1 MAERIYINNGWKF
14 AEQFEEEMTK
24 LCYADEGMQKVRL
37 PHTCRE
43 LPFHYFDEHIYQMVC
58 GYRKV
63 FFIPEKWRGKVLL
76 LTLEGAAHESEVFVN
91 GEKAGEHHCGYTAFT
106 MDISGLVKYGEDNV
120 LAVRLDTGEAGN
132 IPPFGHVVDYMTYGG
147 LYRGVY
153 LEVKN
158 ENHLQDVFLWSEV
171 SLKQRET
178 GIRARLY
185 TQAALAGSGEVS
197 LRQYI
202 RKRGEEGYRLLGE
215 RQVSKAYAAY
225 EGETEQAG
233 EAAYEKETEQAGEA
247 ACEKGT
253 EQAGEAAC
261 EKETEQAGEAAQGEG
276 TEKEAL
282 LCITVDGIEL
292 WDIDNPVLYEI
303 KTQLLLGEEVV
314 DETVIPFG
322 FRRAVFL
329 RNGFYLNG
337 KKVKLRGLNRHQS
350 YPYVG
355 YAMPKSMQRL
365 DAHILK
371 KELGLNAVRTSHY
384 PQSHDFLDC
393 CDEMGLLV
401 FTEIPGWQHIGNQ
414 AWKNQALRNV
424 EDMVKQYR
432 NHTSIILWGV
442 RINESGD
449 DDAFYL
455 RTNEAAHRL
464 DPTRQ
469 TGGVRAHKKSSL
481 LEDVCTYND
490 FSHDGKHKGCE
501 SKKAVTSDMKK
512 PYLISEY
519 NGHMYPTKAFDC
531 EEHRAEHAIRH
542 ANVLNQVAL
551 EPDIAGCFGWCMADY
566 NTHKDFGSGDRI
578 CYHGVMDMFRNPKPA
593 ADIYASQQE
602 EKPVLALT
610 SSMDIGEHPGC
621 NRGNIWILTNADSVK
636 MYKNEHFIKEYKSGD
651 SPYKGLKHG
660 PILIDDF
667 IGDAIEKNENFKPA
681 QEKEIKEALNL
692 TARYGLSNLP
702 KSVCFT
708 AVKML
713 TLYHMKP
720 TQAVE
725 LYNKYIGDWGGTSTV
740 YRFEAIKNGKVVKT
754 VVKEPPK
761 EVKLWAEADH
771 QTLLEE
777 DTYDVAAVRIRALD
791 ENGNLLS
798 FFSEPVVLHTE
809 GPIELLGGA
818 IISLK
823 GGMAGTYVKTTGVEG
838 EAALVLTNAQAGE
851 IRIAFSVQAA
861 QIGKEK

>member
-1 MAERIYINNGWKF
+1 MMAERIYINNGWRF
-14 AEQFEEEMTK
+14 AEQFDEEMTK
-24 LCYADEGMQKVRL
+24 LCYADGEMQEVRL

-63 FFIPEKWRGKVLL
+63 LFIPEKWRGKVLL

-106 MDISGLVKYGEDNV
+106 MDISSHVRYGEYNV
-120 LAVRLDTGEAGN
+120 LAVRLDTGEKGN

-147 LYRGVY
+147 LYRSVY

-158 ENHLQDVFLWSEV
+158 VNHLEDVFLWSEI
-171 SLKQRET
+171 SLRQREA
-178 GIRARLY
+178 GNRARLY
-185 TQAALAGSGEVS
+185 AQVTLAGSGAVS

-202 RKRGEEGYRLLGE
+202 RKRGEEAYRLLGE
-215 RQVSKAYAAY
+215 QKVRN
-225 EGETEQAG
+225 
-233 EAAYEKETEQAGEA
+233 
-247 ACEKGT
+247 AC
-253 EQAGEAAC
+253 
-261 EKETEQAGEAAQGEG
+261 AAQ
-276 TEKEAL
+276 
-282 LCITVDGIEL
+282 LCFAVDGVTL
-292 WDIDNPVLYEI
+292 WDIDNPILYEI
-303 KTQLLLGEEVV
+303 KTQLLLGEAVV

-337 KKVKLRGLNRHQS
+337 KRVKLLGLNRHQS

-355 YAMPKSMQRL
+355 YAMPKSMQRM
-365 DAHILK
+365 DANILK

-393 CDEMGLLV
+393 CDELGLLV

-414 AWKNQALRNV
+414 AWKNQAVRNV

-442 RINESGD
+442 RINESRD
-449 DDAFYL
+449 DDAFYK
-455 RTNEAAHRL
+455 RTNEAAHRM

-481 LEDVCTYND
+481 LEDVYTYND

-501 SKKAVTSDMKK
+501 SKKAVTSDMEK
-512 PYLISEY
+512 PYLISEF
-519 NGHMYPTKAFDC
+519 NGHMYPTKSFDW

-566 NTHKDFGSGDRI
+566 NTHRDFGSGDRI
-578 CYHGVMDMFRNPKPA
+578 CYHGVMDMFRNPKLA

-602 EKPVLALT
+602 KEPVLALT

-621 NRGNIWILTNADSVK
+621 NRGNIWLLTNADSVR
-636 MYKNEHFIKEYKSGD
+636 MYKNENFIKEYRSVD

-660 PILIDDF
+660 PILLDDF
-667 IGDAIEKNENFKPA
+667 IGDAIEQNENFKPA
-681 QEKEIKEALNL
+681 QAKGIKEALNL

-702 KSVCFT
+702 KSVYLT

-713 TLYHMKP
+713 TIYHMKP

-725 LYNKYIGDWGGTSTV
+725 LYNKYIGDWGGASTV
-740 YRFEAIKNGKVVKT
+740 YRFEAIKDGKVVKT
-754 VVKEPPK
+754 MVKEPPK
-761 EVKLWAEADH
+761 EVKLWAQADH
-771 QTLLEE
+771 QALLEE
-777 DTYDVAAVRIRALD
+777 YTYDVAAVRIRAMD
-791 ENGNLLS
+791 GNGNLLS

-809 GPIELLGGA
+809 GPIELIGGK

-823 GGMAGTYVKTTGVEG
+823 GGMAGTYVKTIGVSG
-838 EAALVLTNAQAGE
+838 EAALVLTNAQADE

-861 QIGKEK
+861 QVENGK